1 MMTPDEISG
10 NSDSKPWLV
19 RDRLMEIHS
28 PWVTVIRECLEDDR
42 GQLLDYWRVEKA
54 DSAVIITHQGDRLL
68 LPPPSY
74 RPGVGTLTLDFPGG
88 RIPGDRPPIQ
98 VVPEILQREL
108 GIPVTAIAQII
119 PLNPSGWAINS
130 AFSNQKLYG
139 FVATVN
145 PEWEIPGDRL
155 GATYPT
161 TTLGIRSLLYQL
173 TCLQCRAL
181 LLEWHSFMN
190 TNEGSPRP

>member
-1 MMTPDEISG
+1 MTLDEISI
-10 NSDSKPWLV
+10 NSGSKPWQV
-19 RDRLMEIHS
+19 RDRLLEIHS
-28 PWVTVIRECLEDDR
+28 PWVTVIRERLEDDR

-54 DSAVIITHQGDRLL
+54 DSAVIITQQGDRLV

-88 RIPGDRPPIQ
+88 RIKGDRPPIE

-108 GIPVTAIAQII
+108 GIPVTAIRQII
-119 PLNPSGWAINS
+119 PLNPSGWEINS

-145 PEWEIPGDRL
+145 SEWDIPGDRL

-161 TTLGIRSLLYQL
+161 TTLGIRTLLQQL

-181 LLEWHSFMN
+181 LLEWHSFRN
-190 TNEGSPRP
+190 TDNELQIP